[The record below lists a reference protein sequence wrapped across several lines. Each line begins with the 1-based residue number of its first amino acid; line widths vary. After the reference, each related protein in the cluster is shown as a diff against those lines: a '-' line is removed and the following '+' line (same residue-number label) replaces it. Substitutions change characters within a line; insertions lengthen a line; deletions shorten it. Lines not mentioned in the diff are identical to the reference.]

1 MKKLAVYIHNPIEF
15 LNETSCDC
23 GLSILDADTFDRWEE
38 AGINHDRILVQYID
52 IDLEAVPRDVVT
64 KMAVE
69 GIDKREAEIRAA
81 AEKEI
86 NDLERRK
93 AELLA
98 IPFIGD

>member
-1 MKKLAVYIHNPIEF
+1 
-15 LNETSCDC
+15 
-23 GLSILDADTFDRWEE
+23 
-38 AGINHDRILVQYID
+38 
-52 IDLEAVPRDVVT
+52 
-64 KMAVE
+64 MAVE